1 MHHLQQFYTIGLLIV
16 SNIFMTFAWY
26 GHLKLQQ
33 IKIFTDNTPLY
44 VIILLSWLL
53 ALPEYSCQVPANRI
67 GFDGN
72 GGPFNIMQLKVI
84 QEVISLTVFTI
95 IILFVFKGQALQWN
109 HIAAFVCLILAVFF
123 VFLK

>member
-1 MHHLQQFYTIGLLIV
+1 MNYLGPIGLLII

-33 IKIFTDNTPLY
+33 INVFTDNTPLY
-44 VIILLSWLL
+44 VVIIASWLL
-53 ALPEYSCQVPANRI
+53 ALPEYACQVPANRF

-72 GGPFNIMQLKVI
+72 GGAFTLLQLKVI

-95 IILFVFKGQALQWN
+95 FVSVFFNGESLHWNHAAAFLCLIMAVYFVFMK
-109 HIAAFVCLILAVFF
+109 
-123 VFLK
+123 